1 MLDRARPRK
10 VIQRLGFDATAHGCR
25 SSFADWSRKVD
36 KADREV
42 RRTLMQQWAD
52 YVTGTRARRQLLASQ
67 PAHKATR
74 H

>member
-1 MLDRARPRK
+1 
-10 VIQRLGFDATAHGCR
+10 
-25 SSFADWSRKVD
+25 
-36 KADREV
+36 V
-42 RRTLMQQWAD
+42 RRALMQQWAD